1 MAAKAKH
8 ADVDGKKAMKLG
20 VASDDTTTIQYDN
33 YTVLKLLLFYLF
45 GRLLT
50 IILILAIAQAKGQ
63 QQLLFFHPRTS
74 VSLAF
79 SENKPAPK
87 QNYYDRTL

>member
-50 IILILAIAQAKGQ
+50 IILIW
-63 QQLLFFHPRTS
+63 
-74 VSLAF
+74 
-79 SENKPAPK
+79 
-87 QNYYDRTL
+87 Y

>member
-63 QQLLFFHPRTS
+63 QHSSSSIHARVF
-74 VSLAF
+74 SLAF